1 MRLLKLIAPGFA
13 LATVLAASSAQAT
26 DVRQMNL
33 EQLVNASET
42 IMLGTIV
49 GIEGTTVE
57 VGGGTLPAVAYKVR
71 VEEAF
76 KGEFSEVKGV
86 KVAEFKMVGSLKDA
100 LAGRHPIV
108 DFPVLKTGNEYLL
121 MVAPA
126 GPTGLTSTMGL
137 GQGLFNVTGSGASR
151 VLLNGSNNVGLFN
164 GMNVPYSGGG
174 IGYLELAEM
183 IRVIVGG
190 N

>member
-1 MRLLKLIAPGFA
+1 MRVMKLASLGFA
-13 LATVLAASSAQAT
+13 LATVLAASPAQAT

-42 IMLGTIV
+42 VMLGTIV
-49 GIEGTTVE
+49 SIEGTTVQA
-57 VGGGTLPAVAYKVR
+57 GGGTLPAVSYKVR

-76 KGEFSEVKGV
+76 KGDFAEVKGV
-86 KVAEFKMVGSLKDA
+86 KIAEFKMVGSLKDA

-108 DFPVLKTGNEYLL
+108 DFPVLKTGTEYLL

-137 GQGLFNVTGSGASR
+137 GQGLFNVTGNGASR
-151 VLLNGSNNVGLFN
+151 VLLNGANNVGLFN

-174 IGYLELAEM
+174 IGYAELSEL
-183 IRVIVGG
+183 IRGIVGG